1 MTIELNSAIQSA
13 APASRRSFLKTS
25 AIGGGGLLMGLAL
38 PGTLAQA
45 AGTVHTPNAWVH
57 ISDDNQITLISARS
71 EMGQG
76 VYTSM
81 PMLIAEELNIDFKR
95 IKVSIAPSNPKLYG
109 NPLLGGPQLTGG
121 STSVRDGWEKLRV
134 GGAQVRE
141 MLITAAAN
149 RWNVDRGSLKA
160 VDGMVLGPNGK
171 KAT

>member
-1 MTIELNSAIQSA
+1 MTIELKSA
-13 APASRRSFLKTS
+13 AKTSRRGFLKTS
-25 AIGGGGLLMGLAL
+25 AIGSGGLLMGLAL

-57 ISDDNQITLISARS
+57 ISDDNQVTLISARS

-95 IKVSIAPSNPKLYG
+95 VKVAIAPSNAKVYG
-109 NPLLGGPQLTGG
+109 NPLLGGAQLTGG

-134 GGAQVRE
+134 GGA
-141 MLITAAAN
+141 
-149 RWNVDRGSLKA
+149 
-160 VDGMVLGPNGK
+160 
-171 KAT
+171 